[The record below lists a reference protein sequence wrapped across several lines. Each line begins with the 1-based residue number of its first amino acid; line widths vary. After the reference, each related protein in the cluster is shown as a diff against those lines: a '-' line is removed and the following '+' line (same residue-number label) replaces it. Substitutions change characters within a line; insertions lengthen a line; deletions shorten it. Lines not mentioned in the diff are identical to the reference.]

1 MTLGDPGQAGCKE
14 VVQQGPSA
22 TGCFPGVVETLKAT
36 LDNATHAGAGQ
47 VAGRDG
53 VVDTLTYFITTLTTP
68 MVVSVDIT
76 IGWLDCF
83 FPTIRKK
90 LSLSLSYW
98 HPTDRSAKLIL
109 LPWQEV
115 FSCDLM
121 CAFLTNS
128 IVQE

>member
-1 MTLGDPGQAGCKE
+1 MQHILELVRLQAE
-14 VVQQGPSA
+14 M
-22 TGCFPGVVETLKAT
+22 ELW
-36 LDNATHAGAGQ
+36 
-47 VAGRDG
+47 
-53 VVDTLTYFITTLTTP
+53 DTLTYFVTTLTTP
-68 MVVSVDIT
+68 MVASVDIT
-76 IGWLDCF
+76 IGWLDCV

-128 IVQE
+128 